1 MRSRGV
7 AAALLAA
14 AFAVG
19 ILVGAGG
26 TLLADWNEGPD
37 RRESR
42 GPRGYLQRL
51 THVLELDSAQRDTV
65 QAILDRHKPALDS
78 LRREMEP
85 RFETLQQ
92 SIRSDIRSRLNPD
105 QQRKFNDMTR
115 RSDSMRN
122 RGGDSHAPR

>member
-26 TLLADWNEGPD
+26 TLLADWNDGPA